1 LSEWGWVS
9 NNSSVYCDC
18 TELIVGLES
27 MRAGADDAH
36 E

>member
-1 LSEWGWVS
+1 VS
-9 NNSSVYCDC
+9 IVIIYCDC

-27 MRAGADDAH
+27 IRAGADDVH